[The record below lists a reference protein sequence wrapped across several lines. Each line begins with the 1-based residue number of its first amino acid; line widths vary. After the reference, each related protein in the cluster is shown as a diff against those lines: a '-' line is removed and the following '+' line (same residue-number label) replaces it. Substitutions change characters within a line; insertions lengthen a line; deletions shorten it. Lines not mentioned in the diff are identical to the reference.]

1 MEDKESDNIAIDEI
15 NKDNENNYNSLLT
28 KIGHKPIIMTSIYS
42 FVQSRPYILFH
53 LISKDQSLKSSLKDI
68 FDNTQKENDLSK
80 ELIGNLNTYIIYRKI
95 KDNLA
100 LDLEEL
106 KQKIFNNKKLNEI
119 IQKPIRDQDFDINF
133 LLNIFNESETENLI
147 ENFIDK
153 NFITTRNTFL
163 ELYYESYSKKFSE
176 FGWRYNPDI
185 YNFNN
190 KYVQQQYTYDKLDK
204 KTFFDKY
211 KKHIPKYNNRHLFN
225 DIIEKEL
232 KKKNR
237 FFLKKT
243 SRELL
248 EKITYYE
255 YVTEEKTIITKIY
268 NDLPNTKEKNLFFDK
283 IISFYYSEHYSK
295 EIKTILLS
303 KFDKYPLGTK
313 NIENYV
319 KNL

>member
-1 MEDKESDNIAIDEI
+1 MEDKESDNKAIEEI

-28 KIGHKPIIMTSIYS
+28 KIRHKPIIMTSIYS
-42 FVQSRPYILFH
+42 LVQSRPYILFH

-133 LLNIFNESETENLI
+133 LLNIFNESEAENLI

-243 SRELL
+243 
-248 EKITYYE
+248 
-255 YVTEEKTIITKIY
+255 
-268 NDLPNTKEKNLFFDK
+268 
-283 IISFYYSEHYSK
+283 
-295 EIKTILLS
+295 
-303 KFDKYPLGTK
+303 
-313 NIENYV
+313 
-319 KNL
+319 